1 MTDLT
6 LVAEARKELQH
17 MLDVLDR
24 ACARWGMQISVSKTN
39 ILTVEEQG
47 KEGPTG
53 KGPAVHHTAGQAQEE
68 MESFS
73 YLSSEVGHSTKVE
86 KEVAMRLEKAGKV

>member
-6 LVAEARKELQH
+6 LVAEIRKELQH
-17 MLDVLDR
+17 MLDDLDR
-24 ACARWGMQISVSKTN
+24 ACAQWGMQISVSKTN

-47 KEGPTG
+47 KEG

-73 YLSSEVGHSTKVE
+73 
-86 KEVAMRLEKAGKV
+86 